1 MITKLYFNIITKFN
15 FNILQNLPN
24 SEKKEP
30 NSEKKELYSWIMYI
44 VAINLIIVTFSVHL
58 YIIYAFE
65 GDLLI
70 FTFIDSLIFFL
81 LFLFKKEL
89 VVKNLKDVYFFYK
102 KTFKVFLYFFFIL
115 GIFCCILFIANPDEI
130 HTKIDMGLKL

>member
-1 MITKLYFNIITKFN
+1 M
-15 FNILQNLPN
+15 
-24 SEKKEP
+24 
-30 NSEKKELYSWIMYI
+30 
-44 VAINLIIVTFSVHL
+44 IVTFSVHL

-89 VVKNLKDVYFFYK
+89 VVKNLKDVYFFFIERLK
-102 KTFKVFLYFFFIL
+102 FFCIFFI
-115 GIFCCILFIANPDEI
+115 F
-130 HTKIDMGLKL
+130 

>member
-102 KTFKVFLYFFFIL
+102 KTFKVFLYFF
-115 GIFCCILFIANPDEI
+115 LF
-130 HTKIDMGLKL
+130 